1 MGADLTYA
9 WFPIHE
15 RPTVEV
21 LASREGLN
29 FLGALTEHGE
39 TLFLV
44 CTGSFTKEVTIQ
56 FLQVLQ
62 AEFGEKLVVVLD
74 KGSYFTAKKV
84 KQFVQE
90 TEIELVYFPTG
101 MAKLN
106 PTEECWRQLRSA
118 LGNRYFGTVD
128 ELRHAIRSAM
138 ETIDPPRIYQYL
150 SRRVYSR
157 QRLLAR
163 RGRRERRSPAE
174 QRLRTDAC
182 GVSPAGAVTRRRSRS
197 RARRVSRGG
206 RRPGRRRRRRR

>member
-15 RPTVEV
+15 RPTVDV
-21 LASREGLN
+21 SASREGLN

-39 TLFLV
+39 TLFLE
-44 CTGSFTKEVTIQ
+44 CTGSFTKEVTVQ

-62 AEFGEKLVVVLD
+62 AEFGEKLVVLLD
-74 KGSYFTAKKV
+74 KGTYFTAKKV
-84 KQFVQE
+84 KQFVEE

-128 ELRHAIRSAM
+128 ELRLAIRSAM
-138 ETIDPPRIYQYL
+138 ETIDPPGIYQYL
-150 SRRVYSR
+150 SR
-157 QRLLAR
+157 
-163 RGRRERRSPAE
+163 
-174 QRLRTDAC
+174 
-182 GVSPAGAVTRRRSRS
+182 
-197 RARRVSRGG
+197 
-206 RRPGRRRRRRR
+206 